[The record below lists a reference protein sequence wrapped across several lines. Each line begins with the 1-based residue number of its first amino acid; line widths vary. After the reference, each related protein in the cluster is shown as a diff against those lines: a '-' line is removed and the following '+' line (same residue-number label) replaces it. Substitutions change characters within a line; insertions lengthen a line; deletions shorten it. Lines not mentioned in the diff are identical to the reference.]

1 MMKKLYALVAALMV
15 SVAANAQ
22 FEQGKIYM
30 NGSLTG
36 LNMSYSGNTK
46 FNMGASGQM
55 GYMVADDWLV
65 YGSLA
70 YNHYGSK
77 DISDTYSFGVGGRYY
92 IEQNG
97 IYLGMNCKLAHAK
110 GYTDV
115 MPGFEVGYAYFLS
128 RTVTLEPTI
137 YYDQSFKSHS
147 DYSTVGFKV
156 GIGVYLFND

>member
-1 MMKKLYALVAALMV
+1 MKKLYALVAALMV

-22 FEQGKIYM
+22 FEQGKFYM

-55 GYMVADDWLV
+55 GYMVADDGLV

-128 RTVTLEPTI
+128 RTVTLEPAI
-137 YYDQSFKSHS
+137 YYDQSFKSHR